1 MIRWFRWELA
11 FAWCI
16 VVLYFLVGML
26 VAVFECKPVAYF
38 WDKSI
43 HGGTCINQ
51 DQFFRW
57 DGVANLL
64 IDFMILTLTMPLIWR
79 LRLQTRQK
87 LSLTVVFLL
96 GLLYVFHT
104 SPNPFIQ
111 VKLSLA
117 DQKYTKQRLRGI
129 HRAINYLQRCDFHRC
144 HVHECRGLDVEHNR
158 AIYRHYMCVPHNL
171 SATT

>member
-1 MIRWFRWELA
+1 M
-11 FAWCI
+11 
-16 VVLYFLVGML
+16 VLYFLVDML
-26 VAVFECKPVAYF
+26 VAIFECTPVAYF

-57 DGVANLL
+57 NGVANLL
-64 IDFMILTLTMPLIWR
+64 IDFMILTLTMPMIWR

-104 SPNPFIQ
+104 SPNPSIQ
-111 VKLSLA
+111 PNYSLA
-117 DQKYTKQRLRGI
+117 DQECTKQRLHSI
-129 HRAINYLQRCDFHRC
+129 HRASNYLQRCDFR
-144 HVHECRGLDVEHNR
+144 
-158 AIYRHYMCVPHNL
+158 
-171 SATT
+171 